1 MRRICIVT
9 IVACFLGGLVG
20 NGQSMFAGQEAGGG
34 PPTAQQARPARGRVE
49 RELQRMSQT
58 LNLTDDQVAKI
69 RPILQNRNK
78 QLEDLRAKSS
88 LPQGMA
94 RAKAREIRRSAR
106 QQVDQILTPEQIEK
120 QKAIRRGVRQN
131 RGGQSSVVRG
141 TYMAAG

>member
-1 MRRICIVT
+1 MRGLWILT
-9 IVACFLGGLVG
+9 MAACVLGGLVG
-20 NGQSMFAGQEAGGG
+20 IGQSMFAGQEAGGA
-34 PPTAQQARPARGRVE
+34 PPTTQQARPARGRVE
-49 RELQRMSQT
+49 RQLQRMGER
-58 LNLTDDQVAKI
+58 LNLTDDQKARI